1 MRGDERDETGIVAE
15 DAGISEIPEEKVG
28 IVNQLVNKLL
38 PPPVNVHGYT
48 TLIEHHIDVQ
58 SAWPFK
64 YAPRRMSPKILE
76 FAQRE
81 VKEMHERGVIER
93 SASEWCSATVIVS
106 ERDSDY
112 RFCVDFQNLNKLTRR
127 DTCPIPNMDAIL
139 DKLTRRNSSR

>member
-1 MRGDERDETGIVAE
+1 MRGDERGETRILVECAV
-15 DAGISEIPEEKVG
+15 ISEIPEEQRV
-28 IVNQLVNKLL
+28 IVNQLVDNLLLL
-38 PPPVNVHGYT
+38 PSQVHGYT

-58 SAWPFK
+58 GARPFK
-64 YAPRRMSPKILE
+64 HTPRRMSPKILE

-127 DTCPIPNMDAIL
+127 DTYPIPNMDAIL